1 MGAPIKKR
9 KSFPVKI
16 GRVTMGGGQPVV
28 IQSMTNTDTA
38 DIEKSVQQTMEL
50 SDAGS
55 ELVRLTVN
63 VDAAAQAIP
72 HIKEKIL
79 AKGYTTPII
88 GDFHYNGHTLLT
100 KYPECAEALDK
111 YRINPGNVGFGETHD
126 KNFKQ
131 MIEVEL
137 KHNKPVRIGVNW
149 GSLDQT
155 ILNRM
160 MDENGR
166 SANPKSA
173 EEVTIDAMVES
184 ALSSA
189 AMAREY
195 GMRPEKI
202 VISVKMSHVQDVIKA
217 YTILASKCEYALH
230 VGLTEAGMGLK
241 GAVSST
247 AALANLLQQGIGDTI
262 RVSLTPAPGGAR
274 TEEVLICQHILQS
287 LGMRQ
292 FQPSVTACPGCGRT
306 TNTLFQE
313 MSQDMENFF
322 REKLPEWQKK
332 GYIGVESLKIAVMG
346 CIVNGPGESKVAD
359 IGISLPG
366 TGENPK
372 APVFVDGKKVTTL
385 EGPQMMTH
393 FKKLVEDYV
402 NQKFGSH

>member
-1 MGAPIKKR
+1 
-9 KSFPVKI
+9 
-16 GRVTMGGGQPVV
+16 MGGGQPVV

-131 MIEVEL
+131 MIEVAL